1 MMIFILERTLWSVAE
16 QIFHILNLYVNV
28 SEGVLAFRTAG
39 MTCGAHQR
47 NTGRWL
53 SSEEKIKIQC
63 CIFIRVR
70 L

>member
-1 MMIFILERTLWSVAE
+1 MMIFVLERTLRSIAE
-16 QIFHILNLYVNV
+16 QVFHILNLYVNV

-53 SSEEKIKIQC
+53 SNEGKK
-63 CIFIRVR
+63 
-70 L
+70 